1 MCSIIGSF
9 DKEKLIDLCELNA
22 YRGQHSHSISYMD
35 NTFGIYLMKK
45 SFGPIDYEAIDP
57 HDGEYCIIHMQAPTT
72 DSKELNNIHPASNN
86 PYCRNSMLWHN
97 GIIKEKEVERLREK
111 YQMKS
116 TWDTYILLHHLI
128 AGGSLDDIDGTF
140 SCLWYNDMR
149 ELRLFRN
156 EISPMFI
163 DSHSTISSTK
173 FENSVATEPNTMFDF
188 NPFKNKLTPLYSFQT
203 KENPYY
209 FGD

>member
-9 DKEKLIDLCELNA
+9 DKETLIDLCELNA

-35 NTFGIYLMKK
+35 EQGVWFTQKKFG
-45 SFGPIDYEAIDP
+45 AINYDKIEF
-57 HDGEYCIIHMQAPTT
+57 DEGDYCIIHMQAPTT
-72 DSKELNNIHPASNN
+72 DSKELNNIHPATGN
-86 PYCRNSMLWHN
+86 PYSNGSLLWHN

-111 YQMKS
+111 YQIES

-128 AGGSLDDIDGTF
+128 ANGSLDDIDGTF
-140 SCLWYNDMR
+140 SCLWYDDYN
-149 ELRLFRN
+149 LKLFRN

-173 FENSVATEPNTMFDF
+173 FEGSIPTEPNTMFEFD
-188 NPFKNKLTPLYSFQT
+188 PFKNKLNPLFTFQT

>member
-9 DKEKLIDLCELNA
+9 DRQTLIDLCELNA

-35 NTFGIYLMKK
+35 DTGIYFTQKK
-45 SFGPIDYEAIDP
+45 FGPIDYEKIDP
-57 HDGEYCIIHMQAPTT
+57 YDNDYCIIHMQAPTT
-72 DSKELNNIHPASNN
+72 DSKTIDNIHPATDN
-86 PYCRNSMLWHN
+86 PYSIDSLLWHN

-111 YQMKS
+111 YDMKS

-128 AGGSLDDIDGTF
+128 AGGSLNDIDGTF
-140 SCLWYNDMR
+140 SCLWYNDAR

-163 DSHSTISSTK
+163 DSNSNISSTK
-173 FENSVATEPNTMFDF
+173 FINSVPTDPNVMFEF